1 MKKGDLFALVC
12 GVVVLSTLTLAIILV
27 RGNFAALLFPP
38 SHALLLISGYAF
50 ILWPSGY
57 MIGSILKTVG
67 INTKKEGME
76 HAGQLIGYL
85 ERFLILTFVLS
96 NNYNAVG
103 LLIAAKS
110 ILRYPALQENSE
122 YILIGTLLSFSFA
135 VVVGIL
141 VR

>member
-1 MKKGDLFALVC
+1 
-12 GVVVLSTLTLAIILV
+12 
-27 RGNFAALLFPP
+27 
-38 SHALLLISGYAF
+38 
-50 ILWPSGY
+50 

-103 LLIAAKS
+103 LFIAAKS

-135 VVVGIL
+135 VVVGML